1 MAIIGKTQT
10 NTKPEM
16 EGIPAILQRTNGV
29 AKPSYEELMAQV
41 VALQAQVARKTT
53 LSLKVSEKGAVS
65 IYGMG
70 RFPVTLF
77 GQQWLKVLDMA
88 DDIRAFIEAN
98 KDKLSWK

>member
-1 MAIIGKTQT
+1 MATVSKTT
-10 NTKPEM
+10 ANL
-16 EGIPAILQRTNGV
+16 EGIPPMLQRTNGQ
-29 AKPSYEELMAQV
+29 AKPSYEELLAQIA
-41 VALQAQVARKTT
+41 ALQAQAAKRSALT
-53 LSLKVSEKGAVS
+53 LKVSEKGAVS

-88 DDIRAFIEAN
+88 DDIRSFIEAN